1 MIYIY
6 DLYIMRKLMILI
18 LGDIIGVRCFKNIV
32 CFFLRNKINSNI
44 FNIIYK
50 YIY

>member
-18 LGDIIGVRCFKNIV
+18 FDIIGVRCFKNIV
-32 CFFLRNKINSNI
+32 CFFLCNKINSNI